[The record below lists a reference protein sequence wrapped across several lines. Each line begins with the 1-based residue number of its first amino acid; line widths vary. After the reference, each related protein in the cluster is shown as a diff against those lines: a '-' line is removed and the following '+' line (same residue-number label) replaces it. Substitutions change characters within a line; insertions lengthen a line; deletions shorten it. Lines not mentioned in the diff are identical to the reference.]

1 MKINAIN
8 SFNYATKNKINNNQK
23 PQHKNVSFGFS
34 EDYGYDYD
42 DRDFRDAKDPNTLRT
57 LWLLVQ
63 LPAVLLW
70 EGLNMSSR
78 IESLKPSH
86 NDKKIEDDS
95 ETTTEGT
102 TEGNVGFNN
111 NTSKISQPFE
121 DDCYYDF
128 EDDDDDDW

>member
-8 SFNYATKNKINNNQK
+8 SYNYTTKNKINNNQK
-23 PQHKNVSFGFS
+23 PQHNNVSFGFS

-57 LWLLVQ
+57 LWLLFQ

-70 EGLNMSSR
+70 EGLDMSNR
-78 IESLKPSH
+78 IESLKPSN
-86 NDKKIEDDS
+86 NDKKIEDS
-95 ETTTEGT
+95 EEITTEGT
-102 TEGNVGFNN
+102 VGFNK

>member
-8 SFNYATKNKINNNQK
+8 SYNYTTKNKINNNQK
-23 PQHKNVSFGFS
+23 PQHNNVSFGFS

-42 DRDFRDAKDPNTLRT
+42 DRDFRNAKDPNTLRT
-57 LWLLVQ
+57 LWLLFQ

-70 EGLNMSSR
+70 EGLDMSNR
-78 IESLKPSH
+78 IESLKPSN
-86 NDKKIEDDS
+86 NDKKIEDS
-95 ETTTEGT
+95 EEITTEGI
-102 TEGNVGFNN
+102 VGFNK

>member
-8 SFNYATKNKINNNQK
+8 SYSYANKNKINNNQK
-23 PQHKNVSFGFS
+23 TQHKNVSFGFS

-42 DRDFRDAKDPNTLRT
+42 DRDFRNAKDPNTLKT
-57 LWLLVQ
+57 LWLLFQ

-70 EGLNMSSR
+70 EGLDMSNR
-78 IESLKPSH
+78 IESLKPSN
-86 NDKKIEDDS
+86 NDKKIENS
-95 ETTTEGT
+95 EEITTEGI
-102 TEGNVGFNN
+102 VGFNK

>member
-8 SFNYATKNKINNNQK
+8 SYSYANKNKINNNQK

-42 DRDFRDAKDPNTLRT
+42 DRDFRNAKDPNTLRT
-57 LWLLVQ
+57 LWLLFQ

-70 EGLNMSSR
+70 EGLDMSNR
-78 IESLKPSH
+78 IESLKPSN
-86 NDKKIEDDS
+86 NDKKIEDS
-95 ETTTEGT
+95 EEITTEGI
-102 TEGNVGFNN
+102 VGFNK

>member
-8 SFNYATKNKINNNQK
+8 SYSYANKNKINNNQK

-42 DRDFRDAKDPNTLRT
+42 DRDFRNAKDPNTLRT
-57 LWLLVQ
+57 LWLLFQ

-70 EGLNMSSR
+70 EGLDMSNR
-78 IESLKPSH
+78 IESLKPSN
-86 NDKKIEDDS
+86 NDKKIEDS
-95 ETTTEGT
+95 EEITTEGT
-102 TEGNVGFNN
+102 VGFNK
-111 NTSKISQPFE
+111 NTSKISQHFE
-121 DDCYYDF
+121 DHCYYDF

>member
-8 SFNYATKNKINNNQK
+8 SYSYANKNKINNNQK
-23 PQHKNVSFGFS
+23 PQHNNVSFGFS

-42 DRDFRDAKDPNTLRT
+42 DRDFRNAKDPNTLKT
-57 LWLLVQ
+57 LWLLFQ

-70 EGLNMSSR
+70 EGLDMSNR
-78 IESLKPSH
+78 IESLKPSN
-86 NDKKIEDDS
+86 NDKKIENS
-95 ETTTEGT
+95 EEITTEGT
-102 TEGNVGFNN
+102 VGFNK

>member
-8 SFNYATKNKINNNQK
+8 SYNYTTKNKINNNQK

-42 DRDFRDAKDPNTLRT
+42 DRDFRNAKDPNTLRT
-57 LWLLVQ
+57 LWLLFQ

-70 EGLNMSSR
+70 EGLDMSNR
-78 IESLKPSH
+78 IESLKPSN
-86 NDKKIEDDS
+86 NDKKIDDS
-95 ETTTEGT
+95 EEITTEGT
-102 TEGNVGFNN
+102 VGFNN

>member
-8 SFNYATKNKINNNQK
+8 SYNYTTKNKINNNQK

-42 DRDFRDAKDPNTLRT
+42 DRDFRNAKDPNTLRT
-57 LWLLVQ
+57 LWLLFQ

-70 EGLNMSSR
+70 EGLDMSNR
-78 IESLKPSH
+78 IESLKPSN
-86 NDKKIEDDS
+86 NDKKIEDS
-95 ETTTEGT
+95 EEITTEGT
-102 TEGNVGFNN
+102 VGFNKN
-111 NTSKISQPFE
+111 ASEISQPFE

>member
-8 SFNYATKNKINNNQK
+8 SYNYTTKNKINNNQK

-42 DRDFRDAKDPNTLRT
+42 DRDFRNAKDPNTLRT
-57 LWLLVQ
+57 LWLLFQ

-70 EGLNMSSR
+70 EGLDMSNR
-78 IESLKPSH
+78 IESLKPSN
-86 NDKKIEDDS
+86 NDKKIEDS
-95 ETTTEGT
+95 EEITTEGT
-102 TEGNVGFNN
+102 VGFNN

>member
-8 SFNYATKNKINNNQK
+8 SCNYTTKNKINNNQK
-23 PQHKNVSFGFS
+23 PQHNNVSFGFS

-42 DRDFRDAKDPNTLRT
+42 DRDFRNAKDPNTLRT
-57 LWLLVQ
+57 LWLLFQ

-70 EGLNMSSR
+70 EGLDMSNR
-78 IESLKPSH
+78 IESLKPSN
-86 NDKKIEDDS
+86 NDKKIEDS
-95 ETTTEGT
+95 EEITTEGT
-102 TEGNVGFNN
+102 VGFNK

>member
-8 SFNYATKNKINNNQK
+8 SYSYANKNKINNNQK
-23 PQHKNVSFGFS
+23 TQHKNVSFGFS

-42 DRDFRDAKDPNTLRT
+42 DRDFRNAKDPNTLRT
-57 LWLLVQ
+57 LWLLFQ

-70 EGLNMSSR
+70 EGLDMSNR
-78 IESLKPSH
+78 IESLKPSN
-86 NDKKIEDDS
+86 NDKKIEDS
-95 ETTTEGT
+95 EEITTEGI
-102 TEGNVGFNN
+102 VGFNK

>member
-8 SFNYATKNKINNNQK
+8 SYSYANKNKINNNQK
-23 PQHKNVSFGFS
+23 PQHNNVSFGFS

-42 DRDFRDAKDPNTLRT
+42 DRDFRNAKDPNTLRT
-57 LWLLVQ
+57 LWLLFQ

-70 EGLNMSSR
+70 EGLDMSNR
-78 IESLKPSH
+78 IESLKPSN
-86 NDKKIEDDS
+86 NDKKIENS
-95 ETTTEGT
+95 EEITTEGI
-102 TEGNVGFNN
+102 VGFNK

>member
-8 SFNYATKNKINNNQK
+8 SYSYANKNKINNNQK
-23 PQHKNVSFGFS
+23 TQHKNVSFGFS

-42 DRDFRDAKDPNTLRT
+42 DRDFRNAKDPNTLKT
-57 LWLLVQ
+57 LWLLFQ

-70 EGLNMSSR
+70 EGLDMSNR
-78 IESLKPSH
+78 IESLKPSN
-86 NDKKIEDDS
+86 NDKKFEDS
-95 ETTTEGT
+95 EEITTEGT
-102 TEGNVGFNN
+102 VGFNK

>member
-8 SFNYATKNKINNNQK
+8 SYSYANKNKINNNQK

-42 DRDFRDAKDPNTLRT
+42 DRDFRNAKDPNTLRT
-57 LWLLVQ
+57 LWLLFQ

-70 EGLNMSSR
+70 EGLDMSNR
-78 IESLKPSH
+78 IESLKPSN
-86 NDKKIEDDS
+86 NDKKIENS
-95 ETTTEGT
+95 EEITTEGT
-102 TEGNVGFNN
+102 VGFNN

>member
-8 SFNYATKNKINNNQK
+8 SYNYTTKNKINNNQK

-42 DRDFRDAKDPNTLRT
+42 DRDFRNAKDPNTLRT
-57 LWLLVQ
+57 LWLLFQ

-70 EGLNMSSR
+70 EGLDMSNR
-78 IESLKPSH
+78 IESLKPSN
-86 NDKKIEDDS
+86 NDKKIENS
-95 ETTTEGT
+95 EEITTEGT
-102 TEGNVGFNN
+102 VGFNN

>member
-8 SFNYATKNKINNNQK
+8 SYSYANKNKINNNQK
-23 PQHKNVSFGFS
+23 TQHKNVSFGFS

-42 DRDFRDAKDPNTLRT
+42 DRDFRNAKDPNTLRT
-57 LWLLVQ
+57 LWLLFQ

-70 EGLNMSSR
+70 EGLDMSNR
-78 IESLKPSH
+78 LESLKPSN
-86 NDKKIEDDS
+86 NDKKIEDS
-95 ETTTEGT
+95 EEITTEGT
-102 TEGNVGFNN
+102 VGFNK
-111 NTSKISQPFE
+111 NTSKRSQPFE

>member
-8 SFNYATKNKINNNQK
+8 SYSYANKNKINNNQK

-42 DRDFRDAKDPNTLRT
+42 DRDFRNAKDPNTLRT
-57 LWLLVQ
+57 LWLLFQ

-70 EGLNMSSR
+70 EGLDMSNR
-78 IESLKPSH
+78 IESLKPSN
-86 NDKKIEDDS
+86 NDKKIENS
-95 ETTTEGT
+95 EEITTEGT
-102 TEGNVGFNN
+102 VGFNK
-111 NTSKISQPFE
+111 NTLKISQPFE

>member
-8 SFNYATKNKINNNQK
+8 SYSYANKNKINNNQK
-23 PQHKNVSFGFS
+23 PQHKNVNFGFS

-42 DRDFRDAKDPNTLRT
+42 DRDFRNAKDPNTLRT
-57 LWLLVQ
+57 LWLLFQ

-70 EGLNMSSR
+70 EGLDMSNR
-78 IESLKPSH
+78 IESLKPSN
-86 NDKKIEDDS
+86 NDKKIEDS
-95 ETTTEGT
+95 GEITTEGT
-102 TEGNVGFNN
+102 VGFNK

>member
-8 SFNYATKNKINNNQK
+8 SYNYTTKNKINNNQK

-57 LWLLVQ
+57 LWLLFQ

-70 EGLNMSSR
+70 EGLDMSNR
-78 IESLKPSH
+78 IESLKPSN
-86 NDKKIEDDS
+86 NDKKIKDS
-95 ETTTEGT
+95 EEITTEGT
-102 TEGNVGFNN
+102 VGFNK

>member
-8 SFNYATKNKINNNQK
+8 SYNYTTKNKINNNQK

-42 DRDFRDAKDPNTLRT
+42 DRDFRNAKDPNTLRT
-57 LWLLVQ
+57 LWLLFQ

-70 EGLNMSSR
+70 EGLDMSNR
-78 IESLKPSH
+78 IESLKPSN
-86 NDKKIEDDS
+86 NDKKIEDS
-95 ETTTEGT
+95 KEITTEGT
-102 TEGNVGFNN
+102 VGFNN

>member
-8 SFNYATKNKINNNQK
+8 SYSYANKNKINNNQK
-23 PQHKNVSFGFS
+23 TQHKNVSFGFS

-42 DRDFRDAKDPNTLRT
+42 DRDFRNAKDPNTLRT
-57 LWLLVQ
+57 LWLLFQ

-70 EGLNMSSR
+70 EGLDMSNR
-78 IESLKPSH
+78 LESLKPSN
-86 NDKKIEDDS
+86 NDKKFEDS
-95 ETTTEGT
+95 EEITTEGT
-102 TEGNVGFNN
+102 VGFNK